1 MVPIAGLRAAGKAFM
16 PRLAREV
23 IAVCFEFITSDM
35 PESAKGAGGRE
46 GELRALARRNVA
58 RVRDF
63 RMHVLAFIV
72 GSTML
77 TALWALTQYLD
88 ADGWPERFGG
98 GNAPGTWHIWIF
110 YVVGV
115 WAVYVALKG
124 VGVYG
129 RRGPREAEIDREL
142 ERMTSQ

>member
-1 MVPIAGLRAAGKAFM
+1 M
-16 PRLAREV
+16 
-23 IAVCFEFITSDM
+23 CFHLITRDM
-35 PESAKGAGGRE
+35 PASAKGVGGRE
-46 GELRALARRNVA
+46 EELRALARRNV
-58 RVRDF
+58 VRTRNF

-98 GNAPGTWHIWIF
+98 GDAPGTWHIWIF